1 MNQEQQA
8 FKRIL
13 WGLVFLIDI
22 RLWGVVDVL
31 PDVFGMLLVL
41 KSLTELQQ
49 TAPSFYRAKRFM
61 PVVIVLTGYEFI
73 GPFVAGLMGEQL
85 WLWSAI
91 VQSIAILAT
100 NIYLIWLLT
109 SGVREWANGKSLLKL
124 ADTAKRRGMFY
135 GAINLFG
142 TIIMLAFSIVSPPIF
157 KALGQPMSFLY
168 VVTTVMIIALFK
180 QAAAIAAENNK

>member
-1 MNQEQQA
+1 MNHEQRA

-22 RLWGVVDVL
+22 RMWGVLDIL

-61 PVVIVLTGYEFI
+61 PVVIVLTGYELI
-73 GPFVAGLMGEQL
+73 GPFFGGLMGEQL

-109 SGVREWANGKSLLKL
+109 SGVREWANSKSLSKL
-124 ADTAKRRGMFY
+124 ADTAKRRGLFY
-135 GAINLFG
+135 GAVNLFG
-142 TIIMLAFSIVSPPIF
+142 TVIMLAFSIVSPSIF
-157 KALGQPMSFLY
+157 TALGQPMSFMY
-168 VVTTVMIIALFK
+168 VIITVMVIALFK
-180 QAAAIAAENNK
+180 QAAAIAAEK